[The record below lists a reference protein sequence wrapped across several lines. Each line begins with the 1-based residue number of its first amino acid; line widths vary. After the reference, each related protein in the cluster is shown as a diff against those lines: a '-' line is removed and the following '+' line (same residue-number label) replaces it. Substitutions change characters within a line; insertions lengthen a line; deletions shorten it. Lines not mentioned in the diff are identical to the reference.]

1 MWRSGGHAM
10 NARNQSSRVR
20 RVSRA
25 GQGGAT
31 MIEVLVS
38 VVIISVGL
46 LGIAGLQLMA
56 MRNSQGALQDSL
68 ATMYTYSILDS
79 MRANV
84 TAARD
89 GDYNV
94 NEMCDAPE
102 PDGLVEADQAF
113 WIDAVQEQL
122 GPSACG
128 TIECDDDDLCTVTIE
143 WSDSGD
149 RDGELPRSIETETQ
163 L

>member
-1 MWRSGGHAM
+1 MWRSGEHAM
-10 NARNQSSRVR
+10 NARNQSSRAR
-20 RVSRA
+20 RVPRA
-25 GQGGAT
+25 GQRGAT

-79 MRANV
+79 MRANPA
-84 TAARD
+84 AARA
-89 GDYNV
+89 GSYNV
-94 NEMCDAPE
+94 NDLCEAPE
-102 PDGLVEADQAF
+102 DPDGLIDADQTF
-113 WIDAVQEQL
+113 WIEAVQEQL

-128 TIECDDDDLCTVTIE
+128 TIDCDDADCAVTIA
-143 WSDSGD
+143 WDDSGKRGSED
-149 RDGELPRSIETETQ
+149 QRSITTETQ